1 MRAWVCSVG
10 IGSIAVVVLACGS
23 KGSGDDSSTAGAA
36 AESGGASGSTGI
48 AGTTSTTAG
57 APAGGASAGGA
68 SAGSTSIAGT
78 GGAPGGTITQSYTFD
93 TTTQGWTTISS
104 STDPSDATLMAVDV
118 TKIVASW
125 AGTDGD
131 PSPGALQLA
140 IPYSS
145 KSQYVSIGIN
155 VGMADATKPKV
166 DLTGKTLTAFVK
178 IVSGLESTAEL
189 MSVPPGAQLYIKT
202 GPGYDYENSTYT
214 NITAVDT
221 WVPLSFELDNP
232 SFVADAGALDL
243 SDVREIGVQINS
255 SGTTTT
261 AAPAV
266 VLIDT
271 VSY

>member
-10 IGSIAVVVLACGS
+10 IGSIALVALACGS
-23 KGSGDDSSTAGAA
+23 KGSGDDSSTGG
-36 AESGGASGSTGI
+36 ESGEVAGTGGVGGI
-48 AGTTSTTAG
+48 AGTTNTSAG
-57 APAGGASAGGA
+57 APAGGAPNGTS
-68 SAGSTSIAGT
+68 GSTSIAGT
-78 GGAPGGTITQSYTFD
+78 GGAPVGTTTTLSYTFD
-93 TTTQGWTTISS
+93 TTQQGWTTISS
-104 STDPSDATLMAVDV
+104 STDTSNAALMPVDP
-118 TKIVASW
+118 TKILAAW
-125 AGTDGD
+125 TATDGD
-131 PSPGALQLA
+131 PSPGALQLS

-155 VGMADATKPKV
+155 VGMSDATKPKV

-243 SDVREIGVQINS
+243 TDVRELGVQINS